1 MEISKLSGMFHLACD
16 RIHEIIDDLYEALH
30 DESGVPMQ
38 NWDQVEEAMD
48 EVKTAIYHELDLI
61 KSSLDE
67 HESES
72 EKVQ

>member
-1 MEISKLSGMFHLACD
+1 MEISKLSWMFHLACD
-16 RIHEIIDDLYEALH
+16 RIHQTIDDLYEALH

-38 NWDQVEEAMD
+38 NWDQVEEAME

-61 KSSLDE
+61 KSSIDE

-72 EKVQ
+72 KEVQ